1 MTTDVKDALAELI
14 GKTQDAKNATDAQ
27 IKETREDIAAGLGSA
42 LEIAKNN
49 STSIDELRGKA
60 DEYGAA
66 ITTLTT
72 EMKTG
77 FEDLSE
83 LKKSATDHTEALDAL
98 LKSERFGSVAA
109 GEAKPDDE
117 MQKSAVTYY
126 KSIHDFHHKGD
137 KGAPAFNPNAIDA
150 DKVKEYATVR
160 SGFAKMIRSD
170 AAAGMG
176 FGFTP
181 EEQKA
186 ISTISHGDRYFLPT
200 EISNQVIRCFTD
212 ESDIVG
218 LFQNVNMSGHNL
230 VMPIE
235 PQEGVYAEWTCEGSC
250 DSEDS
255 DLQQW
260 GNLTLTPQ
268 EIRAKGCV
276 TRTMARDSA
285 IDVEQALGNVARRSF
300 TRQFTRDY
308 VSSSTKGGMQGAFE
322 KGNHVNV
329 MTSESLKV
337 NPIDLVRL
345 AKSFPS
351 QFRNGA
357 RWMMNCNTEAFIC
370 TMQKPNG
377 DFYFDLDS
385 DTLLRYPVVTVD
397 QFADL
402 QDENGALVG
411 GTKALALVNPS
422 EHYVLGRREE
432 FQAQRNPYSKM
443 NCGLIEWFFY
453 MSVAGAVKCPNAF
466 RALQIKE

>member
-14 GKTQDAKNATDAQ
+14 GKHQDAKAANEAQ
-27 IKETREDIAAGLGSA
+27 IKETREDIATGLGTA

-49 STSIDELRGKA
+49 STSIDELRTQA
-60 DEYGAA
+60 NEYGEA
-66 ITTLTT
+66 ITGLTT
-72 EMKTG
+72 EMKSG
-77 FEDLSE
+77 FENISE
-83 LKKSATDHTEALDAL
+83 LKKATEDHTSALDNL
-98 LKSERFGSVAA
+98 LKSERFTSVAA
-109 GEAKPDDE
+109 GEADTDGE
-117 MQKSAVTYY
+117 VRKSAVKYY
-126 KSIHDFHHKGD
+126 KSIHEFHHKAD
-137 KGAPAFNPNAIDA
+137 KSSTFNPNAIDD
-150 DKVKEYATVR
+150 DKVKEYAAVR
-160 SGFAKMIRSD
+160 SAFAKMVRSD

-186 ISTISHGDRYFLPT
+186 ISTVSHGDRYFLPT
-200 EISNQVIRCFTD
+200 EISNQVIRCFTE

-230 VMPIE
+230 VLPVE
-235 PQEGVYAEWTCEGSC
+235 PQEGVYADWTCEGSC

-260 GNLTLTPQ
+260 GNITLTPQ

-308 VSSSTKGGMQGAFE
+308 ISSSTKGGMQGAFE
-322 KGNHVNV
+322 KGNHVSVDTVN
-329 MTSESLKV
+329 SLEV

-357 RWMMNCNTEAFIC
+357 RWLMNCNTEAFIC

-397 QFADL
+397 QMADL
-402 QDENGALVG
+402 TDPENALVG
-411 GTKALALVNPS
+411 GTKAIALVNPM

-443 NCGLIEWFFY
+443 NCGLIEWYFY

-466 RALQIKE
+466 RALTVKE